1 MMTTVEKESVP
12 RKRRV
17 ISQVAQACLR
27 CRQKKIKCSGEKP
40 TCQTCMNN
48 SVECVWPDRPNMRGK
63 RSSPSFPNH
72 LSSKVNSIA
81 GQQHTHPELDTI
93 NLQIPSYFPVH
104 SFPSTVS
111 PSSTEPMDFSLPI
124 TNLEEQQKQLKIP
137 SNRKLLQMWEI
148 FLKTSYTELYGIF
161 NKASITSQISKGSI
175 NPLLALCICTHA
187 ARFSQ
192 EEINVFKSPS
202 AASDFYAKHA
212 FSLLSFQLQD
222 ISLINIS
229 ALLML
234 CLVELGA
241 GRSSKAWLLLGMAL
255 RMADS
260 LDLGN
265 EFSEDSFS
273 SLRGISNWAEGE
285 QRRRTYWSC
294 FMIERLFATGF
305 MAPSKLRTIS
315 LNPNKT
321 SIQLPSPEANFCF
334 SQPIVTE
341 LFDGSMPQNN
351 LEGQRQRNSST
362 NRVSDSLSFTMGSLI
377 RLSDIWSDISR
388 WVLRGGYSQDII
400 PPWMPQSLFQQK
412 LASLED
418 WLKGLSPR
426 LTLTDENYSVYS
438 VPGDFSGG
446 CFIFMHMLFHVTYVY
461 LLRNALDLFPT
472 NGKQV
477 TEVFAS
483 VSERY
488 GQAVPTAWMEMIL
501 TRVINSA
508 NTITRLSIEPLNYA
522 MTPFFGFSALTAS
535 TIHMLNRFCIQN
547 TNNEYLDALQFTRI
561 DYLILRERS
570 KYWTFNKGMLQTFKM
585 IYNYYRSHYVEKQPF
600 IKYKI
605 PGFPASILEYG
616 TTMEDSTSPLNREF
630 PFSRHYLMPSN
641 EFVDLRNDLD
651 GDNGIASQDVSAD
664 FDGTTESELFI
675 TQNDLPVEEFQWR
688 NNLFG
693 TDDRSNLFELGRV

>member
-1 MMTTVEKESVP
+1 MITTVEKEPVP

-27 CRQKKIKCSGEKP
+27 CRQKKVKCSGEKP
-40 TCQTCMNN
+40 ACQACLNN
-48 SVECVWPDRPNMRGK
+48 NVECVWPDRPNMRGK
-63 RSSPSFPNH
+63 RSSPSFTNH
-72 LSSKVNSIA
+72 LSTKVGSIT

-104 SFPSTVS
+104 SFSNTVS
-111 PSSTEPMDFSLPI
+111 PSSAESMEFPLPI
-124 TNLEEQQKQLKIP
+124 TSLEDQQKQLKIP

-161 NKASITSQISKGSI
+161 NKPSITSQISKGTVH
-175 NPLLALCICTHA
+175 PLLALCICAHA

-192 EEINVFKSPS
+192 EEINTFKSPS
-202 AASDFYAKHA
+202 AASEYYAKNA

-234 CLVELGA
+234 CLIELGA
-241 GRSSKAWLLLGMAL
+241 GRSPKAWLLLGMAL

-265 EFSEDSFS
+265 DFSEDSFS
-273 SLRGISNWAEGE
+273 SLPDMFNWAEGE

-294 FMIERLFATGF
+294 FMIERLLATGF

-321 SIQLPSPEANFCF
+321 SIQLPCPEANFCF
-334 SQPIVTE
+334 SQPVVTE
-341 LFDGSMPQNN
+341 FFDGSIPQNTF
-351 LEGQRQRNSST
+351 EGQSPNATST
-362 NRVSDSLSFTMGSLI
+362 STASDFLSFTMGSLI

-388 WVLRGGYSQDII
+388 WVLRGGYSQDIV

-412 LASLED
+412 LAVLEN
-418 WLKGLSPR
+418 WSKNLSPR
-426 LTLTDENYSVYS
+426 LSLTDENYSIYS
-438 VPGDFSGG
+438 APGDCSGG
-446 CFIFMHMLFHVTYVY
+446 CFIFMHILFHVTNVY

-472 NGKQV
+472 NVQKSDL
-477 TEVFAS
+477 FAS

-488 GQAVPTAWMEMIL
+488 GQAVPTSWIETIL

-508 NTITRLSIEPLNYA
+508 NIITRLSIEPLNYA
-522 MTPFFGFSALTAS
+522 MTPFFGFSVLTAS
-535 TIHMLNRFCIQN
+535 TIHMLNKFCIQN
-547 TNNEYLDALQFTRI
+547 ANNEFLDALQFSRI

-585 IYNYYRSHYVEKQPF
+585 MYNYYRFHYVEKQPF
-600 IKYKI
+600 VKYRI

-616 TTMEDSTSPLNREF
+616 TTMEDSNSPLNREF
-630 PFSRHYLMPSN
+630 PFSRNYLMSSN
-641 EFVDLRNDLD
+641 EFVDLRTDLD
-651 GDNGIASQDVSAD
+651 GDSSIRSQDVSAD
-664 FDGTTESELFI
+664 FDTATESELFI
-675 TQNDLPVEEFQWR
+675 THNDLPVE
-688 NNLFG
+688 
-693 TDDRSNLFELGRV
+693 

>member
-1 MMTTVEKESVP
+1 MITTVEKEPVP

-27 CRQKKIKCSGEKP
+27 CRQKKVKCSGEKP
-40 TCQTCMNN
+40 ACQACLNN
-48 SVECVWPDRPNMRGK
+48 NVECVWPDRPNMRGK
-63 RSSPSFPNH
+63 RSSPSFANH
-72 LSSKVNSIA
+72 LSSKVGSLA

-93 NLQIPSYFPVH
+93 NLQIPSYFPVQ
-104 SFPSTVS
+104 SFSNTVS
-111 PSSTEPMDFSLPI
+111 PSSTDSMEFPLSI
-124 TNLEEQQKQLKIP
+124 TSIEDQQKQLKIP

-161 NKASITSQISKGSI
+161 NKPCITSQISKGTI
-175 NPLLALCICTHA
+175 DPLLALCICAHA

-192 EEINVFKSPS
+192 EEINIFKSPS
-202 AASDFYAKHA
+202 AASDFYAKNA

-234 CLVELGA
+234 CLIELGA

-265 EFSEDSFS
+265 DFSEESFS
-273 SLRGISNWAEGE
+273 SIPAMSNWTEGE

-294 FMIERLFATGF
+294 FMIERLLATGF
-305 MAPSKLRTIS
+305 MAPSKLRTVS
-315 LNPNKT
+315 LSPNKT
-321 SIQLPSPEANFCF
+321 SIQLPCPEANFFF

-341 LFDGSMPQNN
+341 LFDGSIPQNA
-351 LEGQRQRNSST
+351 LEGQSQTSSKST
-362 NRVSDSLSFTMGSLI
+362 ANDYLSFTMGSLI

-388 WVLRGGYSQDII
+388 WVLRGGYSQDIV

-412 LASLED
+412 LAVLES
-418 WLKGLSPR
+418 WLKNLSPR
-426 LTLTDENYSVYS
+426 LSLTDENYSIYS

-446 CFIFMHMLFHVTYVY
+446 CFVFMHTLFHVTYVY
-461 LLRNALDLFPT
+461 LLRNTLDLFPA
-472 NGKQV
+472 NMHKSGL
-477 TEVFAS
+477 FAS

-488 GQAVPTAWMEMIL
+488 GQTVPTSWMEMIL
-501 TRVINSA
+501 SHLFNSA

-522 MTPFFGFSALTAS
+522 MTPFFGFSVLTAS
-535 TIHMLNRFCIQN
+535 TIHMLNRFCLQ
-547 TNNEYLDALQFTRI
+547 TGNNEYLNALQFTRI

-570 KYWTFNKGMLQTFKM
+570 KYWNFNKGMLNTFKM
-585 IYNYYRSHYVEKQPF
+585 IYNYYRFQYLEKPPF
-600 IKYKI
+600 VKYGI

-630 PFSRHYLMPSN
+630 PFPRNYLMSSN

-651 GDNGIASQDVSAD
+651 GDNSVRSQDVSAD
-664 FDGTTESELFI
+664 FDTTTETELFI
-675 TQNDLPVEEFQWR
+675 THNDLPFEEVQWWS
-688 NNLFG
+688 NVFD
-693 TDDRSNLFELGRV
+693 TEERSNLFELGRV